1 MGATATSPQILAD
14 GKTNNRAGAC
24 HVTLCMFL
32 LLAPSYFHIV
42 GFYPTLANNIQKT
55 GQRPQS
61 PVIFHLSIMRRA
73 RYSLATAAPLSKLL
87 YLASNLINNEATC
100 AALLFIL

>member
-14 GKTNNRAGAC
+14 GKTNNRAGACIVLYC

-55 GQRPQS
+55 GQS
-61 PVIFHLSIMRRA
+61 PVIFHLSITRRVIA
-73 RYSLATAAPLSKLL
+73 
-87 YLASNLINNEATC
+87 
-100 AALLFIL
+100 